1 MKKLIIAAF
10 ALLPFTSSFA
20 QDDVY
25 PAKEY
30 KGLLFIKNGIVHV
43 GNGQVLEG
51 FPPDDLDHMAE
62 GGAIT
67 MTCEFCNLDFRF
79 ARDEVQGQAGRG

>member
-1 MKKLIIAAF
+1 MKKIIIAAF

-43 GNGQVLEG
+43 GNGQVLENATIKISNG
-51 FPPDDLDHMAE
+51 KIEQID
-62 GGAIT
+62 
-67 MTCEFCNLDFRF
+67 RKS
-79 ARDEVQGQAGRG
+79 VV